1 MNRHSKM
8 SIFVPQIFLMK
19 KNSKVIISL
28 ALVGFIG
35 FAMKEAILG
44 VGIDPKDINS
54 KYRAQD
60 DFYSYVNSIW
70 IGRNPIP
77 ASENSWGNFNDLQ
90 DKSQKALQTIC
101 IDMSAKKD
109 AAKGSNEQ
117 LIGDFFASG
126 MDTVNI
132 EKQKFTAV
140 GAELKMIES
149 FADKKQISE
158 LLAKLHGMQVN
169 AGFGFYV
176 MADLKN
182 SNVNAVYAGQ
192 SGMGLP
198 EKDYYFNT
206 EMADIQES
214 YIKHIASI
222 LVLSG
227 EPVSTSMEHAQMAY
241 NIEKNLAEGSMT
253 AVEQRDIEKCYNKME
268 LSNLKE
274 MTGAFDWDAYLKT
287 LGISGVNEVIVDNT
301 NFFKQ
306 FNLMLSSDE
315 YGVENWRY
323 YFKWRF
329 LNLIAGKM
337 HKEVVDENFRFW
349 GTVLNGTKT
358 QQPRWKRVMSVTEGA
373 LGDALGQLY
382 VQRHFSEAAKK
393 RVNEMVDN
401 LTAAYEQRI
410 KTRDWMGEST
420 KTQAIA
426 KLHKIMRKLAF
437 PDTWRSY
444 KGLTVSR
451 DSYVRNYLNSNKFD
465 VAWILSKF
473 GKPVDKTEW
482 GMTPATINAYYN
494 PTYNEIVFPAA
505 IMQPPFFD
513 EKADDA
519 VNYGAMGA
527 VIGHELTHGFDDQ
540 GSLFDG
546 DGNMTNWWTD
556 TDRANFE
563 SKTKML
569 VDQFNNFVAIDS
581 INLHVNG
588 ELTLGENIA
597 DLGGLTISY
606 YAFQM
611 AQTKNPQPK
620 QIDGFTPNQRFF
632 ISWAQAWRNS
642 QRPKS
647 LMNMV
652 KTNPHSPARFRVL
665 GPLSN
670 MKEFYEAFDVKE
682 GDKMWRK
689 KEDRVD
695 IW

>member
-1 MNRHSKM
+1 
-8 SIFVPQIFLMK
+8 MK
-19 KNSKVIISL
+19 TNFKIMISL

-60 DFYSYVNSIW
+60 DFYGYVNSIW

-77 ASENSWGNFNDLQ
+77 ASENSWGNFNELQ
-90 DKSQKALQTIC
+90 DKSQKALQAIC
-101 IDMSAKKD
+101 LDMSAKKG

-140 GAELKMIES
+140 GAELKMIEG
-149 FADKKQISE
+149 FTDKKQISE
-158 LLAKLHGMQVN
+158 MLGKLHAMQVN
-169 AGFGFYV
+169 AGFGFFV
-176 MADLKN
+176 MSDLKN

-198 EKDYYFNT
+198 EKDYYFNA
-206 EMADIQES
+206 EMTDIQDA
-214 YIKHIASI
+214 YLKHIVRM

-227 EPVSTSMEHAQMAY
+227 EPENTALQHARMAY
-241 NIEKNLAEGSMT
+241 NIEKMLAEGSMT
-253 AVEQRDIEKCYNKME
+253 AVEQRDIEKCYNKMQ
-268 LSNLKE
+268 LTQLKE
-274 MTGAFDWDAYLKT
+274 ITAAFDWDVYLKT

-301 NFFKQ
+301 TFFKQ
-306 FNLMLSSDE
+306 FNSMLSSDE

-337 HKEVVDENFRFW
+337 HQEVVDENFYFW
-349 GTVLNGTKT
+349 GTILNGTKT

-444 KGLTVSR
+444 KGLAISR
-451 DSYVRNYLNSNKFD
+451 DSYVRNFLNSNKFD
-465 VAWILSKF
+465 VAWILGKF

-569 VDQFNNFVAIDS
+569 VDQFNAFVAIDS

-611 AQTKNPQPK
+611 AQKKNPQPE

-689 KEDRVD
+689 PEERVD

>member
-1 MNRHSKM
+1 M
-8 SIFVPQIFLMK
+8 
-19 KNSKVIISL
+19 ISL

-44 VGIDPKDINS
+44 VGIDPKDINT

-77 ASENSWGNFNDLQ
+77 GSENSWGNFNELQ
-90 DKSQKALQTIC
+90 DKSQKALQAIC
-101 IDMSAKKD
+101 IDMSAKKG
-109 AAKGSNEQ
+109 AAAGSNEQ
-117 LIGDFFASG
+117 LIGDFFAAG
-126 MDTVNI
+126 MDTNAI
-132 EKQKFTAV
+132 EKAKFTV
-140 GAELKMIES
+140 VAEEFKMIDKLES
-149 FADKKQISE
+149 KKGISE
-158 LLAKLHGMQVN
+158 LLAKLHLMQVN

-182 SNVNAVYAGQ
+182 SNENAVYVGQ

-198 EKDYYFNT
+198 EKEYYLAD
-206 EMADIQES
+206 EMREIRSQYVE
-214 YIKHIASI
+214 HIMTMF
-222 LVLSG
+222 LLSG
-227 EPVSTSMEHAQMAY
+227 EEKAAAIRHADMAFA
-241 NIEKNLAEGSMT
+241 IEKQLADSSLS
-253 AVEQRDIEKCYNKME
+253 AVEQRDIERVYNKMSIGE
-268 LSNLKE
+268 LQSRTASFPWE
-274 MTGAFDWDAYLKT
+274 IYLQT
-287 LGISGVNEVIVDNT
+287 LGVTNVNEVIVDNPK
-301 NFFKQ
+301 FFDR
-306 FNLMLSSDE
+306 FNTLIESQTITLED
-315 YGVENWRY
+315 WKA

-329 LNLIAGKM
+329 INLIAGKM
-337 HKEVVDENFRFW
+337 HKEVADENFRFW
-349 GTVLNGTKT
+349 GTVLNGTKS

-373 LGDALGQLY
+373 LGDALGQIY

-410 KTRDWMGEST
+410 KTRDWMGETT

-444 KGLTVSR
+444 KGLEISR
-451 DSYVRNYLNSNKFD
+451 DSYVRNFLNSNKFD
-465 VAWILSKF
+465 VAWILGKF

-569 VDQFNNFVAIDS
+569 VDQFNAFVAIDS

-611 AQTKNPQPK
+611 AQKKNPQPK

-689 KEDRVD
+689 PAERVD

>member
-1 MNRHSKM
+1 
-8 SIFVPQIFLMK
+8 MK
-19 KNSKVIISL
+19 TNVKVIISL
-28 ALVGFIG
+28 ALVGFVG

-77 ASENSWGNFNDLQ
+77 GSENSWGNFNELQ
-90 DKSQKALQTIC
+90 DKSQKALQAIC
-101 IDMSAKKD
+101 IDMSSKKG
-109 AAKGSNEQ
+109 AAAGSNEQ
-117 LIGDFFASG
+117 LIGDFFAAG
-126 MDTVNI
+126 MDTNAI
-132 EKQKFTAV
+132 EKYKFSV
-140 GAELKMIES
+140 VSEEFKMIDKLES
-149 FADKKQISE
+149 KKGISE
-158 LLAKLHGMQVN
+158 LLAKLHLMQVN

-182 SNVNAVYAGQ
+182 SNENAVYVGQ

-198 EKDYYFNT
+198 EREYYLAD
-206 EMADIQES
+206 EMREIRSQ
-214 YIKHIASI
+214 YIEHIMTMF
-222 LVLSG
+222 VLSG
-227 EPVSTSMEHAQMAY
+227 EEKNAAIRHADMAFA
-241 NIEKNLAEGSMT
+241 IEKQLADSSLS
-253 AVEQRDIEKCYNKME
+253 AVEQRDIERVYNKMSVGE
-268 LSNLKE
+268 LQSRTSSFPWE
-274 MTGAFDWDAYLKT
+274 IYLQT
-287 LGISGVNEVIVDNT
+287 LGVTNVNEVIVDNPK
-301 NFFKQ
+301 FFDR
-306 FNLMLSSDE
+306 FNSLIESQTITLED
-315 YGVENWRY
+315 WKA

-329 LNLIAGKM
+329 INLIAGKM
-337 HKEVVDENFRFW
+337 HKEVADENFRFW
-349 GTVLNGTKT
+349 GTVMNGTKT

-373 LGDALGQLY
+373 LGDALGQIY

-410 KTRDWMGEST
+410 KTRDWMGEAT

-444 KGLTVSR
+444 KGLVVSR
-451 DSYVRNYLNSNKFD
+451 ESYVRNYLNSNKFD
-465 VAWILSKF
+465 VAWILGKF

-556 TDRANFE
+556 SDRANFE
-563 SKTKML
+563 AKTKML
-569 VDQFNNFVAIDS
+569 VDQFNSFVAIDS

-611 AQTKNPQPK
+611 AQKKNPQPK

>member
-1 MNRHSKM
+1 LQSRTASFPWE
-8 SIFVPQIFLMK
+8 IYLQT
-19 KNSKVIISL
+19 
-28 ALVGFIG
+28 
-35 FAMKEAILG
+35 LG
-44 VGIDPKDINS
+44 VTN
-54 KYRAQD
+54 
-60 DFYSYVNSIW
+60 
-70 IGRNPIP
+70 
-77 ASENSWGNFNDLQ
+77 
-90 DKSQKALQTIC
+90 
-101 IDMSAKKD
+101 
-109 AAKGSNEQ
+109 
-117 LIGDFFASG
+117 
-126 MDTVNI
+126 
-132 EKQKFTAV
+132 
-140 GAELKMIES
+140 
-149 FADKKQISE
+149 
-158 LLAKLHGMQVN
+158 
-169 AGFGFYV
+169 
-176 MADLKN
+176 
-182 SNVNAVYAGQ
+182 
-192 SGMGLP
+192 
-198 EKDYYFNT
+198 
-206 EMADIQES
+206 
-214 YIKHIASI
+214 
-222 LVLSG
+222 
-227 EPVSTSMEHAQMAY
+227 
-241 NIEKNLAEGSMT
+241 
-253 AVEQRDIEKCYNKME
+253 
-268 LSNLKE
+268 
-274 MTGAFDWDAYLKT
+274 
-287 LGISGVNEVIVDNT
+287 VNEVIVDNPK
-301 NFFKQ
+301 FFDR
-306 FNLMLSSDE
+306 FNSLIESQTITLED
-315 YGVENWRY
+315 WKA

-329 LNLIAGKM
+329 INLIAGKM
-337 HKEVVDENFRFW
+337 HKEVADENFRFW
-349 GTVLNGTKT
+349 GTVMNGTKT

-373 LGDALGQLY
+373 LGDALGQIY

-444 KGLTVSR
+444 KGLVVSR
-451 DSYVRNYLNSNKFD
+451 ESYVRNYLNSNKFD
-465 VAWILSKF
+465 VAWILGKF

-563 SKTKML
+563 AKTKML
-569 VDQFNNFVAIDS
+569 VDQFNSFVAIDS

-611 AQTKNPQPK
+611 AQKKNPQPK

-689 KEDRVD
+689 KEERVD

>member
-1 MNRHSKM
+1 
-8 SIFVPQIFLMK
+8 MK
-19 KNSKVIISL
+19 TNVKVIISL
-28 ALVGFIG
+28 ALVGFVG

-44 VGIDPKDINS
+44 VGIDPKDINT

-77 ASENSWGNFNDLQ
+77 GSENSWGNFNELQ
-90 DKSQKALQTIC
+90 DKSQKALQAIC
-101 IDMSAKKD
+101 IDMSAKKG
-109 AAKGSNEQ
+109 AAVGSNEQ
-117 LIGDFFASG
+117 LIGDFFAAG
-126 MDTVNI
+126 MDTNAI
-132 EKQKFTAV
+132 EKYKFSV
-140 GAELKMIES
+140 VSEEFKMIDKLES
-149 FADKKQISE
+149 KKGISE
-158 LLAKLHGMQVN
+158 LLAKLHLMQVN

-182 SNVNAVYAGQ
+182 SNENAVYVSQ

-198 EKDYYFNT
+198 EREYYLAD
-206 EMADIQES
+206 EMREIRTQYVE
-214 YIKHIASI
+214 HIMTMF
-222 LVLSG
+222 VLSG
-227 EPVSTSMEHAQMAY
+227 EEKNAATRHADMAFA
-241 NIEKNLAEGSMT
+241 IEKQLADSSLS
-253 AVEQRDIEKCYNKME
+253 AVEQRDIERVYNKMSVGE
-268 LSNLKE
+268 LQSRTSSFPWE
-274 MTGAFDWDAYLKT
+274 VYLQT
-287 LGISGVNEVIVDNT
+287 LGITNVNEVIVDNPK
-301 NFFKQ
+301 FFDR
-306 FNLMLSSDE
+306 FNSLIESQTITLED
-315 YGVENWRY
+315 WQA

-329 LNLIAGKM
+329 INLIAGKM
-337 HKEVVDENFRFW
+337 HKEVADENFRFW
-349 GTVLNGTKT
+349 GTVMNGTKT

-373 LGDALGQLY
+373 LGDALGQIY

-444 KGLTVSR
+444 KGLVVSR
-451 DSYVRNYLNSNKFD
+451 ESYVRNYINSNKFD
-465 VAWILSKF
+465 VVWILGKF

-563 SKTKML
+563 AKTKML
-569 VDQFNNFVAIDS
+569 VDQFNSFVAIDS

-611 AQTKNPQPK
+611 AQKKNPQPK

>member
-1 MNRHSKM
+1 
-8 SIFVPQIFLMK
+8 MK
-19 KNSKVIISL
+19 TNVKVIISL
-28 ALVGFIG
+28 ALVGFVG

-44 VGIDPKDINS
+44 VGIDPKDINT

-77 ASENSWGNFNDLQ
+77 GSENSWGNFNELQ
-90 DKSQKALQTIC
+90 DKSQKALQAIC
-101 IDMSAKKD
+101 QDMAAKKG
-109 AAKGSNEQ
+109 AASGSNEQ
-117 LIGDFFASG
+117 LIGDFFSSG

-132 EKQKFTAV
+132 EKQKFNAV
-140 GAELKMIES
+140 ATELKMIEN
-149 FADKKQISE
+149 FTDKKQISE

-176 MADLKN
+176 MSDLKN
-182 SNVNAVYAGQ
+182 SNVNAVYVGQ

-198 EKDYYFNT
+198 EKDYYFSA
-206 EMADIQES
+206 EMGDIQEA
-214 YIKHIASI
+214 YRKHIATMFH
-222 LVLSG
+222 LSG
-227 EPVSTSMEHAQMAY
+227 ETEANAVRYAEMAY
-241 NIEKNLAEGSMT
+241 NMEKMLAESSLS

-268 LSNLKE
+268 LKALKQV
-274 MTGAFDWDAYLKT
+274 TGSFDWDVYMKA
-287 LGISGVNEVIVDNT
+287 LGISNVNEVIVDNPA
-301 NFFKQ
+301 FFKQ
-306 FNLMLSSDE
+306 FNILLAGDE
-315 YGVENWRY
+315 YGVENWRA

-337 HKEVVDENFRFW
+337 HKEVADENFYFW
-349 GTVLNGTKT
+349 GTILNGTKT

-437 PDTWRSY
+437 PDKWRSY
-444 KGLTVSR
+444 KGLVVTR
-451 DSYVRNYLNSNKFD
+451 DSYVRNFLNSNKFD
-465 VAWILSKF
+465 VAWILGKF

-563 SKTKML
+563 AKTKML
-569 VDQFNNFVAIDS
+569 VDQFNSFVAIDS

-611 AQTKNPQPK
+611 AQKKNPQPK

-689 KEDRVD
+689 SEERVD

>member
-1 MNRHSKM
+1 MKM
-8 SIFVPQIFLMK
+8 SIFVLQIFHMK
-19 KNSKVIISL
+19 TNVKVIISL
-28 ALVGFIG
+28 ALVGFVG

-60 DFYSYVNSIW
+60 DFYGYVNSIW

-90 DKSQKALQTIC
+90 DKSQKALQAIC
-101 IDMSAKKD
+101 LDMAAKKN
-109 AAKGSNEQ
+109 AVAGSNEQ
-117 LIGDFFASG
+117 LIGDFFAAG
-126 MDTVNI
+126 MDTNAI
-132 EKQKFTAV
+132 DKYKFTV
-140 GAELKMIES
+140 VAEEFKMIEKLET
-149 FADKKQISE
+149 KKGIAE
-158 LLAKLHGMQVN
+158 LLAKLHLMQVN

-176 MADLKN
+176 MSDLKN
-182 SNVNAVYAGQ
+182 SNENAVYVGQ

-198 EKDYYFNT
+198 EREYYLSD
-206 EMADIQES
+206 EMRE
-214 YIKHIASI
+214 IKTQYVEHIMSMF
-222 LVLSG
+222 VLSG
-227 EPVSTSMEHAQMAY
+227 EDKNAALRHADMAFA
-241 NIEKNLAEGSMT
+241 IEKQLADSSLS
-253 AVEQRDIEKCYNKME
+253 AVEQRDIERVYNKMSIGE
-268 LSNLKE
+268 LQSRTALFSWEIYLQNLG
-274 MTGAFDWDAYLKT
+274 MTN
-287 LGISGVNEVIVDNT
+287 VNEVIVDNPK
-301 NFFKQ
+301 FFER
-306 FNLMLSSDE
+306 FNSLIASDAITLE
-315 YGVENWRY
+315 DWKA

-329 LNLIAGKM
+329 INLIAGKM
-337 HKEVVDENFRFW
+337 HKEVADENFRFW
-349 GTVLNGTKT
+349 GTVMNGTKT

-373 LGDALGQLY
+373 LGDALGQIY
-382 VQRHFSEAAKK
+382 VQRHFSESAKK

-444 KGLTVSR
+444 KGLSVSR
-451 DSYVRNYLNSNKFD
+451 ESYVRNFLNSNKFD
-465 VAWILSKF
+465 VAWILGKF

-556 TDRANFE
+556 TDRSNFE
-563 SKTKML
+563 AKTKML
-569 VDQFNNFVAIDS
+569 VDQFNSFVAIDS

-611 AQTKNPQPK
+611 AQKKNPQPK

-652 KTNPHSPARFRVL
+652 KTNPHSPARFRVI

-670 MKEFYEAFDVKE
+670 MKEFYEAFNVKE

-689 KEDRVD
+689 QEERVD

>member
-1 MNRHSKM
+1 
-8 SIFVPQIFLMK
+8 MK
-19 KNSKVIISL
+19 TNFKVIISL
-28 ALVGFIG
+28 ALVGFVG

-77 ASENSWGNFNDLQ
+77 GSENSWGNFNELQ
-90 DKSQKALQTIC
+90 DKSQKALQAIC
-101 IDMSAKKD
+101 IDMSSKKG
-109 AAKGSNEQ
+109 AVAGSNEQ
-117 LIGDFFASG
+117 LIGDFFAAG
-126 MDTVNI
+126 MDTNAI
-132 EKQKFTAV
+132 EKYKFSVVT
-140 GAELKMIES
+140 EEFKMI
-149 FADKKQISE
+149 DKLENKKGISE
-158 LLAKLHGMQVN
+158 LLAKLHLMQVN

-182 SNVNAVYAGQ
+182 SNENAVYVGQ

-198 EKDYYFNT
+198 EREYYLAD
-206 EMADIQES
+206 EMREIRSQYVE
-214 YIKHIASI
+214 HIMTMF
-222 LVLSG
+222 VLSG
-227 EPVSTSMEHAQMAY
+227 EEKNAAIRHADMAFA
-241 NIEKNLAEGSMT
+241 IEKQLADSSLS
-253 AVEQRDIEKCYNKME
+253 AVEQRDIERVYNKMSVGE
-268 LSNLKE
+268 LQSRTASFPWE
-274 MTGAFDWDAYLKT
+274 IYLQT
-287 LGISGVNEVIVDNT
+287 LGVTNVNEVIVDNPK
-301 NFFKQ
+301 FFDR
-306 FNLMLSSDE
+306 FNSLIESQTITLED
-315 YGVENWRY
+315 WKA

-329 LNLIAGKM
+329 INLIAGKM
-337 HKEVVDENFRFW
+337 HKEVADENFRFW
-349 GTVLNGTKT
+349 GTVMNGTKT

-373 LGDALGQLY
+373 LGDALGQIY

-444 KGLTVSR
+444 KGLVVSR
-451 DSYVRNYLNSNKFD
+451 ESYVRNYLNSNKFD
-465 VAWILSKF
+465 VAWILGKF

-563 SKTKML
+563 AKTKML
-569 VDQFNNFVAIDS
+569 VDQFNSFVAIDS

-611 AQTKNPQPK
+611 AQKKNPQPK

-689 KEDRVD
+689 KEERVD

>member
-1 MNRHSKM
+1 MKM
-8 SIFVPQIFLMK
+8 SIFVLQIFHMK
-19 KNSKVIISL
+19 TNVKVIISL
-28 ALVGFIG
+28 ALVGFVG

-60 DFYSYVNSIW
+60 DFYGYVNSIW

-90 DKSQKALQTIC
+90 DKSQKALQAIC
-101 IDMSAKKD
+101 LDMAAKKN
-109 AAKGSNEQ
+109 AVAGSNEQ
-117 LIGDFFASG
+117 LIGDFFAAG
-126 MDTVNI
+126 MDTNAI
-132 EKQKFTAV
+132 DKYKFTV
-140 GAELKMIES
+140 VAEEFKMIEKLET
-149 FADKKQISE
+149 KKGIAE
-158 LLAKLHGMQVN
+158 LLAKLHLMQVN

-176 MADLKN
+176 MSDLKN
-182 SNVNAVYAGQ
+182 SNENAVYVGQ

-198 EKDYYFNT
+198 EREYYLSD
-206 EMADIQES
+206 EMRE
-214 YIKHIASI
+214 IKTQYVEHIMSMF
-222 LVLSG
+222 VLSG
-227 EPVSTSMEHAQMAY
+227 EDKNAALRHADMAFA
-241 NIEKNLAEGSMT
+241 IEKQLADSSLS
-253 AVEQRDIEKCYNKME
+253 AVEQRDIERVYNKMSIGE
-268 LSNLKE
+268 LQSRTALFSWEIYLQNLG
-274 MTGAFDWDAYLKT
+274 MTN
-287 LGISGVNEVIVDNT
+287 VNEVIVDNPK
-301 NFFKQ
+301 FFER
-306 FNLMLSSDE
+306 FNSLIASDAITLE
-315 YGVENWRY
+315 DWKA

-329 LNLIAGKM
+329 INLIAGKM
-337 HKEVVDENFRFW
+337 HKEVADENFRFW
-349 GTVLNGTKT
+349 GTVMNGTKT

-373 LGDALGQLY
+373 LGDALGQIY
-382 VQRHFSEAAKK
+382 VQRHFSESAKK

-444 KGLTVSR
+444 KGLSVSR
-451 DSYVRNYLNSNKFD
+451 ESYVRNFLNSNKFD
-465 VAWILSKF
+465 VAWILGKF

-556 TDRANFE
+556 TDRSNFE
-563 SKTKML
+563 AKTKML
-569 VDQFNNFVAIDS
+569 VDQFNSFVAIDS

-611 AQTKNPQPK
+611 AQKKNPQPK

-652 KTNPHSPARFRVL
+652 KTNPHSPARFRVI

-670 MKEFYEAFDVKE
+670 MKEFYEAFDVKQ

-689 KEDRVD
+689 PEERVD

>member
-1 MNRHSKM
+1 
-8 SIFVPQIFLMK
+8 MK
-19 KNSKVIISL
+19 TNVKVIISL
-28 ALVGFIG
+28 ALVGFVG

-54 KYRAQD
+54 QYRAQD

-77 ASENSWGNFNDLQ
+77 GSENSWGNFNELQ
-90 DKSQKALQTIC
+90 DKSQKALQAIC
-101 IDMSAKKD
+101 QDMAAKKG
-109 AAKGSNEQ
+109 AASGSNEQ
-117 LIGDFFASG
+117 LIGDFFSSG

-132 EKQKFTAV
+132 EKLKFSAV
-140 GAELKMIES
+140 APELKMIEN
-149 FADKKQISE
+149 FTDKKQISE

-176 MADLKN
+176 MSDLKN
-182 SNVNAVYAGQ
+182 SNANAVYAGQ

-198 EKDYYFNT
+198 EKDYYFAA
-206 EMADIQES
+206 EMSEIQES
-214 YIKHIASI
+214 YVKHIAKI
-222 LVLSG
+222 LILSG
-227 EPVSTSMEHAQMAY
+227 VPEDKAAAQAEMAY
-241 NIEKNLAEGSMT
+241 GIEKSLAEVSLS
-253 AVEQRDIEKCYNKME
+253 AVEQRDIEKCYNKLE
-268 LSNLKE
+268 LSKVKAI
-274 MTGAFDWDAYLKT
+274 TSSFDWDIYLRT
-287 LGISGVNEVIVDNT
+287 LGISEVKEVIVDNPA
-301 NFFKQ
+301 FFKQ
-306 FNLMLSSDE
+306 FNLLISSDE
-315 YGVENWRY
+315 YGVENWRA

-337 HKEVVDENFRFW
+337 HKEVVDENFAFW
-349 GTVLNGTKT
+349 GTTLNGTKT
-358 QQPRWKRVMSVTEGA
+358 QQPRWKRVMAVTEGA

-401 LTAAYEQRI
+401 LSAAYEQRI

-444 KGLTVSR
+444 KGLAVSR
-451 DSYVRNYLNSNKFD
+451 ESYVRNYLNSNKFD
-465 VAWILSKF
+465 VAWILGKF

-563 SKTKML
+563 AKTTML
-569 VDQFNNFVAIDS
+569 VDQFNSFVAIDS
-581 INLHVNG
+581 INMHVNG

-611 AQTKNPQPK
+611 AQKKNPQPK

-689 KEDRVD
+689 AEERVD